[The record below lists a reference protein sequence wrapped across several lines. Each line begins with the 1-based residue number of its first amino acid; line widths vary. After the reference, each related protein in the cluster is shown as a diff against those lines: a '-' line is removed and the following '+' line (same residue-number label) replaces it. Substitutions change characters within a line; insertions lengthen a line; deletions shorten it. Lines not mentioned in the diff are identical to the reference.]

1 MEWLK
6 IVCEFF
12 KTAYDDMF
20 HPVAKET
27 GKVMA
32 LPVRYINTKL
42 APCYKYVMNA
52 EANMRETELLLE
64 KKLEKVNQ
72 SQIEEP
78 DAHVAIPVLQALSYS
93 TGSEELRNMYAN
105 LLAASMV
112 KMMKDDVHPSYVELI
127 KQLSP
132 DEARIMR
139 YIFQIGRELPLIT
152 LRSKKKNGG
161 GEFDRVKNFSTLYRT
176 VPGLQMRDPER
187 VAIAIDNLARLG
199 LLIIPEGR
207 HYVDDTLY
215 APLEN
220 DGYIQSIKRSNS
232 IPVDQEWYTHKGFL
246 EMSALGQ
253 AFAKICIAG
262 IS

>member
-6 IVCEFF
+6 IFCEFF

-64 KKLEKVNQ
+64 KKLEKVKQ

-93 TGSEELRNMYAN
+93 MGSEELRNMYAN

-112 KMMKDDVHPSYVELI
+112 KMTKDAVHPSYVELI
-127 KQLSP
+127 KQMSP
-132 DEARIMR
+132 DEARILRFMA
-139 YIFQIGRELPLIT
+139 QKGRACQPLIT
-152 LRSKKKNGG
+152 LRIKLADGK
-161 GEFDRVKNFSTLYRT
+161 GEIDQFKNFSILYRT
-176 VPGLQMRDPER
+176 VPDLQVRNPTSI
-187 VAIAIDNLARLG
+187 AIAIDNLTRLG
-199 LLIIPEGR
+199 LLAIPEER
-207 HYVDDTLY
+207 FLTEDALY
-215 APLEN
+215 LPLEN
-220 DGYIQSIKRSNS
+220 DSYMQSIKKS
-232 IPVDQEWYTHKGFL
+232 VVLTEKQGWEFHKHYIEL
-246 EMSALGQ
+246 SALGR
-253 AFAKICIAG
+253 AFVRICIVG
-262 IS
+262 S